1 MPADHHETIARFLCS
16 CRELMRLTGQHGWV
30 DGDTLT
36 FEVIEDRPEAAI
48 VAVSFVEV
56 VTEEGASD
64 KADRLVRSGRL
75 RLHFDAAGEV
85 VRCELV

>member
-36 FEVIEDRPEAAI
+36 FEVIEDLPEAAI

-56 VTEEGASD
+56 VTEQGSSE
-64 KADRLVRSGRL
+64 KAERLVRSGRL
-75 RLHFDAAGEV
+75 RLHFDAAGDV
-85 VRCELV
+85 VRCELA

>member
-1 MPADHHETIARFLCS
+1 MPSDHHETIARFLCS

-56 VTEEGASD
+56 VTEAGSGAQ
-64 KADRLVRSGRL
+64 AERLVRSGRL
-75 RLHFDAAGEV
+75 RLHFDEAGEV
-85 VRCELV
+85 VRCELA